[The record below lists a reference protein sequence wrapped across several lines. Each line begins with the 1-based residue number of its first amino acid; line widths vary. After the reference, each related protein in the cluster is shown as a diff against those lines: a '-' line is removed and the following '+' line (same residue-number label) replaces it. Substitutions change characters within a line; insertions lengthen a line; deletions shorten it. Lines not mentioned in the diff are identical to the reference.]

1 MEAGGGVQRQAAPEW
16 WIGGGRELPEL
27 VGAVAQRAETG
38 GGSGQRQRCSVAIGG
53 YGRLVATAFTD
64 ENSEVCSPNS
74 LDLNKPL
81 PSNEV
86 GDFEKHFNVENGSL
100 RNNNEKEKDG
110 IKRRL
115 KLSGEQY
122 AYLEGCF
129 KQNTNVDDEALA
141 KELNISPRQ
150 VYVWFQNIK
159 ARNKSKQIKTHCNL
173 WKRYNKALREENKS
187 LRKKLAEI
195 SALKQAQ
202 ETPSLK
208 LGL

>member
-1 MEAGGGVQRQAAPEW
+1 MEMGNLQHSTSSDLGFHIGAPASPPPPLKLDL
-16 WIGGGRELPEL
+16 LPQPPLHHASPSL
-27 VGAVAQRAETG
+27 VTLPGAQNSANEK
-38 GGSGQRQRCSVAIGG
+38 
-53 YGRLVATAFTD
+53 
-64 ENSEVCSPNS
+64 SEVCSPKS

-86 GDFEKHFNVENGSL
+86 RDFEKHLNVEN
-100 RNNNEKEKDG
+100 G

-115 KLSGEQY
+115 KLSVEQY
-122 AYLEGCF
+122 SYLEGCF
-129 KQNTNVDDEALA
+129 KQNTNVDDIRKEALA

-150 VYVWFQNIK
+150 VYVWFQNRK
-159 ARNKSKQIKTHCNL
+159 ARNKSKQIETHCNL

>member
-1 MEAGGGVQRQAAPEW
+1 MEMGNLQHSTCSDLGFHIGAPASPP
-16 WIGGGRELPEL
+16 LPLKLDLLPKPPLHHASPSL
-27 VGAVAQRAETG
+27 VTLPRAQKF
-38 GGSGQRQRCSVAIGG
+38 SI
-53 YGRLVATAFTD
+53 TAD